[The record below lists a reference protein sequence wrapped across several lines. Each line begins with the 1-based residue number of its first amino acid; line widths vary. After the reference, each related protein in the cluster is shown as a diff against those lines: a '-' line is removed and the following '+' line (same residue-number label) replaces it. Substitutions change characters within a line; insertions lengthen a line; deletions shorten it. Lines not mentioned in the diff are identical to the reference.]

1 MSLPSEQNWLVII
14 NLLTD
19 LKKRGYE
26 IPNQINKDISL
37 ARSSINFYKK
47 DTSHPD
53 MINELARA
61 DMSLRESQEFLLD
74 IAKKVSEEYLDEWFD
89 KFKRAN
95 KGEQVYEMP
104 NSKSKFLIN
113 TPPGMSSSRINLKNP
128 LAEERVQE
136 IAEYNGVIIE
146 FDDDKTVAMY
156 GDKNN
161 VQSGI
166 KEMAP
171 FFSE

>member
-1 MSLPSEQNWLVII
+1 MSLPSEQNWLVNV

-19 LKKRGYE
+19 LKKKGYE
-26 IPNQINKDISL
+26 IPNYINKDIAL

-61 DMSLRESQEFLLD
+61 DMAIRETQDYLLD
-74 IAKKVSEEYLDEWFD
+74 IAKDISDDYLEEWMD
-89 KFKRAN
+89 KLKRVN
-95 KGEQVYEMP
+95 LGEEIYEMP
-104 NSKSKFLIN
+104 DSKSKFLIN
-113 TPPGMSSSRINLKNP
+113 TPPGMSSGRINLNKP

-146 FDDDKTVAMY
+146 FDDDKTIAFY
-156 GDKNN
+156 GDKAN
-161 VQSGI
+161 VQSGL

-171 FFSE
+171 FFKE